1 MSQLPRVVTMFS
13 SLLVENKMRLEV
25 ASKIDNNQD
34 WIIGEKSRLERVLSN
49 LIENAWRHS
58 PPNTTVTVTIQLEK
72 ESMLFAV
79 NDEGSGVSPEVATS
93 LFQKLVVLNK

>member
-1 MSQLPRVVTMFS
+1 
-13 SLLVENKMRLEV
+13 LLAKLTIT
-25 ASKIDNNQD
+25 KIG
-34 WIIGEKSRLERVLSN
+34 IGEKSRLKRVLSN

-58 PPNTTVTVTIQLEK
+58 PPNTNVTVTIQLEK

-93 LFQKLVVLNK
+93 LFQKFTQGE